1 MSADERDP
9 DLAKDFAALR
19 EEDRRAAP
27 RLARLRD
34 PASRRAPSG
43 VVLWRPALAVAL
55 GLAILVAALLW
66 RSAQSPGASPGVS
79 AGDLLAWS
87 SPTDS
92 LLATPGHELL
102 GDSSVIGS
110 AVGAGE
116 ILSPRRPND
125 AAVESLRPRKE
136 PSP

>member
-27 RLARLRD
+27 RWARLRV
-34 PASRRAPSG
+34 PASRPAPSR

-55 GLAILVAALLW
+55 GLAIVVAAQLW
-66 RSAQSPGASPGVS
+66 RSAQGPGAPPGVS
-79 AGDLLAWS
+79 AGDLLAWR
-87 SPTDS
+87 SPTDC

-110 AVGAGE
+110 AVGAGG
-116 ILSPRRPND
+116 ILSPRRPTA
-125 AAVESLRPRKE
+125 AAVESLIPRKE